1 MRPIGVIMVFAI
13 AALLLGSR
21 GQWASWTTMDVAA
34 AVPGYAS
41 QDYRASQFA
50 VQTGWMTFRELW
62 FTAGR

>member
-1 MRPIGVIMVFAI
+1 MRPTGVIFILAI
-13 AALLLGSR
+13 VALLLGAR
-21 GQWASWTTMDVAA
+21 GPWSSWADVDPAA